1 MGITIEIAQ
10 DAADL
15 ASCFALRR
23 AVFMGEQDV
32 SEAEEFD
39 GEDDICTHIIAKL
52 DGVTVGAARFQT
64 KDNAVKIQRVCV
76 TVAHRGKGIG
86 ADLIDFIAQ
95 HVKTA
100 RSEKRIILGAQ
111 VHAIPFYEK
120 LGFTAFGAEYLD
132 ARIPHSDMEK
142 FI

>member
-1 MGITIEIAQ
+1 VGITIEIAQ

-15 ASCFALRR
+15 ASCFTLRR
-23 AVFMGEQDV
+23 TVFMGEQGV

-39 GEDDICTHIIAKL
+39 GEDDICTHIIAKS
-52 DGVTVGAARFQT
+52 DGVAVGAARFQT

-76 TVAHRGKGIG
+76 TPDHRGKGFG
-86 ADLIDFIAQ
+86 AELIDFIAH
-95 HVKTA
+95 HVKTS
-100 RSEKRIILGAQ
+100 RSEHRLILGAQ
-111 VHAIPFYEK
+111 LHAIPFYEK

-142 FI
+142 FV